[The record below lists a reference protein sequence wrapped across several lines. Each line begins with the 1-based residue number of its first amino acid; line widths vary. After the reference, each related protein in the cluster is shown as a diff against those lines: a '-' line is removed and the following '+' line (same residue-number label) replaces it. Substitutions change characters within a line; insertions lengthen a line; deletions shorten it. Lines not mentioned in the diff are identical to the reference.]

1 MLYSWY
7 QDDVWLEGSLANRM
21 MQRVNAM
28 HRHVADQVREIDDLD
43 VEVEK
48 VFRDADIDCE
58 AQLSDQ
64 DRIGQV
70 LKQELKEVGRIKSS
84 EIMVALSFILLI
96 LFIGDSAGTNK
107 SDSE

>member
-21 MQRVNAM
+21 IQRVNAM

-58 AQLSDQ
+58 AQLNDQ
-64 DRIGQV
+64 DRI
-70 LKQELKEVGRIKSS
+70 
-84 EIMVALSFILLI
+84 LLADI
-96 LFIGDSAGTNK
+96 ATIREQINIPLGKIRCRCD
-107 SDSE
+107 